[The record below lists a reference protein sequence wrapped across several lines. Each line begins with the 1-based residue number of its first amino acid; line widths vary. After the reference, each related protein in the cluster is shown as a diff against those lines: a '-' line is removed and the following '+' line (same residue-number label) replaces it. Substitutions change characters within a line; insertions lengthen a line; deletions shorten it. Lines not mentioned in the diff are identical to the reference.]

1 LFKISVYEIQQADFY
16 KSQRTTCY
24 HIPPPANLF
33 QNASNFFKQRLTEP
47 GNAGEVSIGAQIW
60 TTEAGYRPVFAGCLP
75 LKCDFFIFF
84 QKTSFYVVFCVWQPA
99 FIKQTPRQTL
109 MFSTFDFL

>member
-1 LFKISVYEIQQADFY
+1 MLSHTAARESLPKCFQ
-16 KSQRTTCY
+16 
-24 HIPPPANLF
+24 LF
-33 QNASNFFKQRLTEP
+33 QTAPDLT
-47 GNAGEVSIGAQIW
+47 GRRRGVGIDAQLW

-99 FIKQTPRQTL
+99 FIKKTPRQTL
-109 MFSTFDFL
+109 MFLPLGHVVTALFDN